1 MWDCN
6 THIYICCNLGPYTKH
21 ISTNPLACCNFDML
35 KQTHTTP
42 TYTLTPV
49 ATLSHTCSE
58 KCQTSSHTCKPTVS
72 LFLQACQHLVCTVRM
87 HTHTHTHVDIYIY
100 EKTQHCLH
108 SLLNQL
114 STHHPVVSI
123 HTKLSS
129 IPVSMATTPVW
140 KWHTEPNAFEGWG
153 KSCSAGRGDI
163 LDQNSRSD
171 GGYFTGKEFSWTRAQ
186 WYHPSLLYT
195 WRWKVRKG
203 RELVSELVS

>member
-6 THIYICCNLGPYTKH
+6 THIYICCNFGPYTKH

-87 HTHTHTHVDIYIY
+87 HTHTHTCRYIYIWKDTTLFAFTAEPTLNTPPCCLNPHQAQFHSGIHGNDPSVKMAHRAECLWRTRKVLFSGPWRHPRSEQPIGWWVFHWQRVFLDAGAVVPPKLVVHLARES
-100 EKTQHCLH
+100 EKGER
-108 SLLNQL
+108 
-114 STHHPVVSI
+114 VS
-123 HTKLSS
+123 
-129 IPVSMATTPVW
+129 
-140 KWHTEPNAFEGWG
+140 
-153 KSCSAGRGDI
+153 
-163 LDQNSRSD
+163 
-171 GGYFTGKEFSWTRAQ
+171 
-186 WYHPSLLYT
+186 
-195 WRWKVRKG
+195 
-203 RELVSELVS
+203 